1 MTEKTKAAG
10 LDTRAAFQKT
20 LLSDYQLL
28 AESTQADAIIQIAVQ
43 IQRILEAHPDLLNHG
58 WRTPGGPTTPI
69 EITSEIV
76 RQVQL
81 TIAYLATHKIGR
93 TISSYS
99 LKHCVERWGAQNK
112 LEPYT
117 YVQNSSAIVG
127 ALLSGYAPVL
137 AKGAPYPNVWF
148 ERGARK

>member
-10 LDTRAAFQKT
+10 LDTRAAFQET
-20 LLSDYQLL
+20 LPLDYQLL
-28 AESTQADAIIQIAVQ
+28 AESTQADAIIH
-43 IQRILEAHPDLLNHG
+43 QRILETHPDLLNHG